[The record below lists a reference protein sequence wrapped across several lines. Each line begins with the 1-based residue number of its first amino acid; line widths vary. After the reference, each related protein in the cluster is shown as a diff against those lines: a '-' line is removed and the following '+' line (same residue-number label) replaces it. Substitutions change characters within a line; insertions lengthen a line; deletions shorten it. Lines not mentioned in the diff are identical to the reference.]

1 MRETWNLSYSL
12 MDSAIPLLTLLPAAC
27 VLNQKSSHDM
37 ISLKRNLQMK
47 KFNPRAWDSSAVEQ
61 LGQELYLTKGLKEV
75 STNTTTLC
83 NHGNM
88 RGQQCSRAASSGTLP
103 N

>member
-1 MRETWNLSYSL
+1 

-61 LGQELYLTKGLKEV
+61 LAQELYLTKGLKEV

-83 NHGNM
+83 KHGNM
-88 RGQQCSRAASSGTLP
+88 RGHGAVEQLAQELYITKRF
-103 N
+103 